1 MIAVRHAP
9 PSENLPVSADAH
21 TWKPLHFLNL
31 YRLTLSGLLLVL
43 AVTNPELS
51 ALGKTAPRLFELV
64 SAAYLVFSIA
74 ASFAIRWRLFGFSTQ
89 VYAQVFVDILAV
101 TLLMH
106 GSGGVAS
113 GIGMLLI
120 VAIAAGSLLMA
131 GRMATLFAAIAAL
144 AVLSEQIYS
153 HLTGAVASASSYM
166 QTGLLGAAFFATA
179 LLARVLA
186 NRVMASEALAA
197 QRASDLAH
205 LARLNETIIQRMQ
218 SGVLVIDAQGQVRL
232 MNESARSL
240 LGTPIVGA
248 GQELQSFAPALAEQL
263 HAWRTAPLDEPRV
276 FRNPMASAD
285 VLPRFTQLD
294 PKGTTLIFL
303 EDAAAIAQ
311 QVQQAKLA
319 SLGRLTASIA
329 HEVRNPLGAIS
340 HAAQLLAESPSLS
353 EDDQR
358 LTEIIR
364 EQSRRV
370 NTIVENVLQLSRRQ
384 RSRPETFALGPWL
397 EDFVAEFALAENIRP
412 EQVTIDVQR
421 SADVLVRIDPNHL
434 HQILWNLCQ
443 NALRHGASENGPAHL
458 VLRGGHDHNRRSPYL
473 EVIDS
478 GPGISPEIAQ
488 QIFEPFFT
496 AQPHG
501 TGLGLYI
508 ARELCEHNQAR
519 LNYRPNPTGGSCF
532 RISFANPEQRVLQA

>member
-1 MIAVRHAP
+1 MTAVRHAP
-9 PSENLPVSADAH
+9 PSENLPVSADAY

-43 AVTNPELS
+43 AVTTPELS
-51 ALGKTAPRLFELV
+51 TLGKTFPRLFELV
-64 SAAYLVFSIA
+64 SAAYLVFSVV
-74 ASFAIRWRLFGFSTQ
+74 ASFVIRWRLFDFNAQVHTQ
-89 VYAQVFVDILAV
+89 VLVDILAV

-106 GSGGVAS
+106 ASGGVAS
-113 GIGMLLI
+113 GVGTLLI

-131 GRMATLFAAIAAL
+131 GHMATLFAAIAAL

-153 HLTGAVASASSYM
+153 HLTGAAVSASSYM

-179 LLARVLA
+179 LVARVLA

-218 SGVLVIDAQGQVRL
+218 SGVLVVDAQGQVRL

-240 LGTPIVGA
+240 LGTPTAGT
-248 GQELQSFAPALAEQL
+248 GQELRSFAPALAEQL
-263 HAWRTAPLDEPRV
+263 HAWRTAPFDEPRV

-340 HAAQLLAESPSLS
+340 HAAQLLGESPSLS

-370 NTIVENVLQLSRRQ
+370 NTIIENVLQLSRRQ

-412 EQVTIDVQR
+412 EQVTIDIQR
-421 SADVLVRIDPNHL
+421 SADVQVHIDPNHL

-443 NALRHGASENGPAHL
+443 NALRHGVSADGSAHL
-458 VLRGGHDHNRRSPYL
+458 VLRGGYDHGRRGPYL
-473 EVIDS
+473 EVIDF